1 MLVVINF
8 SFDHN
13 MHVVS
18 SYIVPLKSLL
28 DKNNYNFN
36 DINLPASEHI
46 FPLCDVGPYVP
57 SYNQPFFFPNP
68 SPDIFMKSFLYPNNG
83 NGLFMSSTV
92 CKELPITVQSD
103 MSDLDIAVANQVWR
117 IKVRVIK
124 IWSINLGKEKFRR
137 PNLEMV
143 VMDELGDRI
152 QCSVRNPLRRLFEQ
166 ELVEGNVYS
175 VANFSIELNDQ
186 KYKPTN
192 HTLRV
197 FFKRES
203 QIRVLVDINFPNN
216 IFHFVPNEMILNH
229 DNPQS
234 HLIDVIGL
242 LTGKGDIIKFSK
254 NGKKSIYMVIEL
266 DDMQSKGKI
275 RCTLWEEFATQ
286 LVKHMEQYPNTE
298 FIIIVQFAK
307 FNLFKGIHVTSLSFL
322 LNEPWAYLIQTT
334 TLPYTLA
341 LILKKFIMGND
352 KPSNQ
357 LSQIA
362 SDSLIFLEQDLI
374 NHTPYKFISEL
385 KESTEVGGIFVT
397 IGTVISIDT
406 RLGWWYKGC
415 KMCFHSLKE
424 DENSYYCHECDI
436 YPNTHVP
443 RFCIQMRVSD
453 ETDSA
458 SFIVYDKKASKFLEI
473 SASELRL
480 RQISKGCG
488 KDEFSVEINSFRG
501 KKFLFKISVKLD
513 DINAFQPCK
522 ITVLKLTED
531 PNLLTY
537 FSSKYKTLMYAN
549 NYFSFYNLYFKLL
562 LKIQNTPIE
571 NTELQSLQTD
581 STDNSK
587 EISSQSCEIISLDD
601 NDDFVTPKRGMIAS
615 VTAKNLLDIFPD
627 NATTSSS
634 KCRKLSK
641 ESDCSFVKEHYKDQ
655 LNQRMFFIDLN
666 QNQVEVMI
674 GKGHSCAYI
683 LAGFDTLVKFY
694 ELKEGGWM
702 KVMFI
707 GEDLFLITKVKD
719 SAMISKT
726 LPSSPVKFL
735 LDIRDHNMV
744 KKSSI
749 YTGIK
754 LLLSDNFY
762 HKVMVLEDY
771 RLTPKL
777 ARARRMSIL
786 RSKRLNHTLN
796 VNDVLRYISNF
807 LDTSPKDHS
816 PQVVLPLKRTSSA
829 VSNDSISCFISTEKG
844 HSSCTG
850 HQMFK
855 VNFHDPVNL
864 SSNISSSRDKKK
876 VTLKGTCSSTKAIV
890 NPSDNM
896 LSAKATFFDP
906 TSIRTPLL
914 DVTNVGWNNSSRYK
928 SCTLSNT
935 NANLQ
940 KDKSHKPTY
949 VDGADYLFCNNKII
963 TSSSMN
969 NNLERSNNELFTSS
983 VHDHGQSSKNVNNVI
998 HDSNVSDLYHHED
1011 ESATAYEIDSLVID
1025 EEDLHLSD
1033 EHIMNLTLAKIE
1045 DKMQANGRSLKK
1057 FPAIPYPSLDLFH
1070 SLEDR
1075 LLLDE
1080 GY

>member
-1 MLVVINF
+1 MAT
-8 SFDHN
+8 SFN
-13 MHVVS
+13 M
-18 SYIVPLKSLL
+18 IK
-28 DKNNYNFN
+28 
-36 DINLPASEHI
+36 
-46 FPLCDVGPYVP
+46 
-57 SYNQPFFFPNP
+57 
-68 SPDIFMKSFLYPNNG
+68 
-83 NGLFMSSTV
+83 
-92 CKELPITVQSD
+92 
-103 MSDLDIAVANQVWR
+103 DLDIAVANQVWR

-298 FIIIVQFAK
+298 FI
-307 FNLFKGIHVTSLSFL
+307 
-322 LNEPWAYLIQTT
+322 
-334 TLPYTLA
+334 
-341 LILKKFIMGND
+341 MGND

-385 KESTEVGGIFVT
+385 KESTEGGIFVT

-522 ITVLKLTED
+522 IT
-531 PNLLTY
+531 
-537 FSSKYKTLMYAN
+537 
-549 NYFSFYNLYFKLL
+549 
-562 LKIQNTPIE
+562 NTPIE

-641 ESDCSFVKEHYKDQ
+641 ESDCSFVKEH
-655 LNQRMFFIDLN
+655 
-666 QNQVEVMI
+666 
-674 GKGHSCAYI
+674 
-683 LAGFDTLVKFY
+683 
-694 ELKEGGWM
+694 
-702 KVMFI
+702 
-707 GEDLFLITKVKD
+707 
-719 SAMISKT
+719 
-726 LPSSPVKFL
+726 
-735 LDIRDHNMV
+735 
-744 KKSSI
+744 
-749 YTGIK
+749 
-754 LLLSDNFY
+754 
-762 HKVMVLEDY
+762 
-771 RLTPKL
+771 
-777 ARARRMSIL
+777 
-786 RSKRLNHTLN
+786 
-796 VNDVLRYISNF
+796 
-807 LDTSPKDHS
+807 
-816 PQVVLPLKRTSSA
+816 
-829 VSNDSISCFISTEKG
+829 
-844 HSSCTG
+844 
-850 HQMFK
+850 
-855 VNFHDPVNL
+855 
-864 SSNISSSRDKKK
+864 
-876 VTLKGTCSSTKAIV
+876 
-890 NPSDNM
+890 
-896 LSAKATFFDP
+896 
-906 TSIRTPLL
+906 
-914 DVTNVGWNNSSRYK
+914 
-928 SCTLSNT
+928 
-935 NANLQ
+935 
-940 KDKSHKPTY
+940 
-949 VDGADYLFCNNKII
+949 VD
-963 TSSSMN
+963 
-969 NNLERSNNELFTSS
+969 
-983 VHDHGQSSKNVNNVI
+983 
-998 HDSNVSDLYHHED
+998 
-1011 ESATAYEIDSLVID
+1011 
-1025 EEDLHLSD
+1025 
-1033 EHIMNLTLAKIE
+1033 
-1045 DKMQANGRSLKK
+1045 
-1057 FPAIPYPSLDLFH
+1057 
-1070 SLEDR
+1070 
-1075 LLLDE
+1075 
-1080 GY
+1080 

>member
-1 MLVVINF
+1 MYGNYFEAPSFFLEINPDTEIGEILTLFCRSFQNVISNSLIF
-8 SFDHN
+8 IDANGDGIDITIQKGNRTAMIVRGYKQLLERYRLNHGGWLKVKYVGRDKFLIDQAFDHN

-18 SYIVPLKSLL
+18 NYIVPLKSLL

-46 FPLCDVGPYVP
+46 SPLCDVGPYVP

-124 IWSINLGKEKFRR
+124 IWFINLGEEKFRR

-242 LTGKGDIIKFSK
+242 LTGKGDIIEFCK

-307 FNLFKGIHVTSLSFL
+307 FNLFKGIH
-322 LNEPWAYLIQTT
+322 EPWAYLIQTT
-334 TLPYTLA
+334 TLLYTLT
-341 LILKKFIMGND
+341 LILKKLRNLDKVSGTKGARCVFIHLKKMRIHIIAMNVIFILILMFLGN
-352 KPSNQ
+352 
-357 LSQIA
+357 
-362 SDSLIFLEQDLI
+362 
-374 NHTPYKFISEL
+374 
-385 KESTEVGGIFVT
+385 IFVL
-397 IGTVISIDT
+397 IQFHCFRLILST
-406 RLGWWYKGC
+406 RY
-415 KMCFHSLKE
+415 HA
-424 DENSYYCHECDI
+424 NI
-436 YPNTHVP
+436 
-443 RFCIQMRVSD
+443 FCIQMRVSD

-458 SFIVYDKKASKFLEI
+458 SFIVYDKEASKFLEI
-473 SASELRL
+473 STSELRL
-480 RQISKGCG
+480 RQISKGCS
-488 KDEFSVEINSFRG
+488 KDEFPVEINSFRG

-531 PNLLTY
+531 PNLLTS
-537 FSSKYKTLMYAN
+537 FSSKYKT
-549 NYFSFYNLYFKLL
+549 FD
-562 LKIQNTPIE
+562 NTPIE

-587 EISSQSCEIISLDD
+587 EISSQSCEIISLDG
-601 NDDFVTPKRGMIAS
+601 NDDFRYDSG

-641 ESDCSFVKEHYKDQ
+641 ESDCSFVKEHILPEIPSIFYRKYKDQ

-707 GEDLFLITKVKD
+707 GEDLFLITK
-719 SAMISKT
+719 SLHP
-726 LPSSPVKFL
+726 LPSLFYRKFKDL
-735 LDIRDHNMV
+735 LGNTIVTFDANHNLIELRIEKLNHTAYIIRGLHKLMNFYGLYRGGYIKLSYAYKEYFRIIKIRDHNMNLV
-744 KKSSI
+744 TFV
-749 YTGIK
+749 YTG
-754 LLLSDNFY
+754 LLMNLDNINYF
-762 HKVMVLEDY
+762 KERTILAPTLE
-771 RLTPKL
+771 
-777 ARARRMSIL
+777 
-786 RSKRLNHTLN
+786 
-796 VNDVLRYISNF
+796 
-807 LDTSPKDHS
+807 
-816 PQVVLPLKRTSSA
+816 VVH
-829 VSNDSISCFISTEKG
+829 E
-844 HSSCTG
+844 
-850 HQMFK
+850 
-855 VNFHDPVNL
+855 
-864 SSNISSSRDKKK
+864 
-876 VTLKGTCSSTKAIV
+876 
-890 NPSDNM
+890 
-896 LSAKATFFDP
+896 
-906 TSIRTPLL
+906 
-914 DVTNVGWNNSSRYK
+914 
-928 SCTLSNT
+928 
-935 NANLQ
+935 
-940 KDKSHKPTY
+940 
-949 VDGADYLFCNNKII
+949 
-963 TSSSMN
+963 
-969 NNLERSNNELFTSS
+969 
-983 VHDHGQSSKNVNNVI
+983 VNNTI
-998 HDSNVSDLYHHED
+998 MEFIN
-1011 ESATAYEIDSLVID
+1011 
-1025 EEDLHLSD
+1025 SD
-1033 EHIMNLTLAKIE
+1033 EKEFFL
-1045 DKMQANGRSLKK
+1045 
-1057 FPAIPYPSLDLFH
+1057 
-1070 SLEDR
+1070 
-1075 LLLDE
+1075 
-1080 GY
+1080 